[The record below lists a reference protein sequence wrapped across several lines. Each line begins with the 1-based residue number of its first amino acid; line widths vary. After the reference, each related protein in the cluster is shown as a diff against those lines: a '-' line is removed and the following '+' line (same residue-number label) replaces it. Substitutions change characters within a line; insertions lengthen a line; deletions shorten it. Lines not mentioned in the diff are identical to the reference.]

1 MQRMELSWEVKE
13 YLAGVIAKESSG
25 GIQIIGMRLGIDPNI
40 IRQRLSNPQFKG
52 AISGVLHAL
61 TDTYTRMSPQEKAA
75 QYIVENTDNP
85 DILIKTVF
93 DANTSRDDEIY
104 TELNSIMERTM
115 QCRMDEKG
123 NIIPILDENLQILEK
138 ETFIEKKLEE
148 FEFAKTLANYKSAI
162 KIYKTDYKSAIAL
175 LRSTFES
182 LVDEIIESEGETLK
196 NNQKDKIAQLEKLEI
211 IKEIDTQQCQKC
223 QYRKKDSELNYSYD
237 VYSLLSHYG
246 SHTEPITEEEANFL
260 FISTLAF
267 IWFLIKRYE
276 NRKVK

>member
-1 MQRMELSWEVKE
+1 MELSWEVKE

-40 IRQRLSNPQFKG
+40 IRQRLINPQFKG

-61 TDTYTRMSPQEKAA
+61 TDTYTGMSPQENAA

-123 NIIPILDENLQILEK
+123 NISPILDENLQILEK

-162 KIYKTDYKSAIAL
+162 KIYKTDYKGAISL

-196 NNQKDKIAQLEKLEI
+196 NNQKDKIAQLTNWEI
-211 IKEIDTQQCQKC
+211 LKKIDRDNEVEHS
-223 QYRKKDSELNYSYD
+223 YRIFG
-237 VYSLLSHYG
+237 LLSHYG
-246 SHTEPITEEEANFL
+246 SHTELITEEEANFL